1 MSERLHERP
10 ASTVA
15 VTERV
20 ATFEGTTPAA
30 PSMGR
35 LTVVELRKMADT
47 RAGRWLLASIGLI
60 VVTLVTV
67 RVFSGSAD
75 DRNVESFLSFAT
87 GGVSVLLPVLG
98 ILAVT
103 SEWGQRTALTTFAL
117 VPRRSRVI
125 TAKLLAALVITVLSV
140 VVCVAVALLGNLAAE
155 LLNRG
160 GGWELGVDA
169 VLYTFLFQLLN
180 MLLGIAFGALLLAS
194 GLAIVLYFVIPT
206 VWTVLGSTITALKDA
221 AGWFDLTTTTEPLI
235 TGSMVGDDWARL
247 AVSAALWV
255 FLPLAVGLI
264 RVLRQEIK

>member
-1 MSERLHERP
+1 VDERP
-10 ASTVA
+10 AGPA
-15 VTERV
+15 VIAERV

-35 LTVVELRKMADT
+35 LTLVELRKMADT

-67 RVFSGSAD
+67 RVFSGSPD
-75 DRNVESFLSFAT
+75 DRNVESFLAFAT

-140 VVCVAVALLGNLAAE
+140 VACVAVALLGNLATE

-160 GGWELGVDA
+160 GGWELGVDS
-169 VLYTFLFQLLN
+169 VLYALLFQLLN
-180 MLLGIAFGALLLAS
+180 MLMGIAFGALLLAS

-206 VWTVLGSTITALKDA
+206 VWTVLGSSISALKDA
-221 AGWFDLTTTTEPLI
+221 AGWLDLTTTTEPLL
-235 TGSMVGDDWARL
+235 TSSMAGDDWARL
-247 AVSAALWV
+247 AASASVWV
-255 FLPLAVGLI
+255 LLPLAAGLV